1 MEDRPLYESH
11 FGLTR
16 RPFGESTDPAI
27 YLPLESRQA
36 TLRRLRYGLEEG
48 QGPALLFGPPGSGKT
63 LLARTLC
70 RELGLT
76 AASAHLTFPAMPAAE
91 LLNFLAD
98 ELGAADVPGVSGGGA
113 TLSGALR
120 RLRRHLAGAAVRGVR
135 PLLVVDE
142 AHLIDDPSTFEALR
156 GVLNFATLGPPDLML
171 LIVGGPEVLFRLP
184 AGLVDRLTSRCLL
197 GPFSETESAEY
208 VAGRLAASGASG
220 PLFGPDALAALHRA
234 GEGLPRRINRLA
246 DLALLVTA
254 ADGRP
259 RPDARSVAVAAREF
273 APDFLAA

>member
-16 RPFGESTDPAI
+16 RPFGESTDPAV
-27 YLPLESRQA
+27 YLPLESREA
-36 TLRRLRYGLEEG
+36 ALRRLRYGLEQG

-70 RELGLT
+70 RDLGLA

-91 LLNFLAD
+91 LLNLLAD
-98 ELGAADVPGVSGGGA
+98 ELGAAGLPGFPTGEA

-120 RLRRHLAGAAVRGVR
+120 RLRRHLASAAVRGER

-142 AHLIDDPSTFEALR
+142 AHLIDDPSAFEALR

-171 LIVGGPEVLFRLP
+171 LIVGAPEVLFRLP
-184 AGLVDRLTSRCLL
+184 PGLADRLTSRCLL
-197 GPFSETESAEY
+197 GPFSEAETAEY
-208 VAGRLAASGASG
+208 VHGRLAASGA
-220 PLFGPDALAALHRA
+220 PEALFGPDALAALHRA
-234 GEGLPRRINRLA
+234 GDGLPRRINRLA

-254 ADGRP
+254 GEGRP
-259 RPDARSVAVAAREF
+259 RPDARSVAVAVREF